1 MSATEK
7 YITVKTESGG
17 EYSEKHSRFLGFV
30 VPCKTEAQ
38 AAEIIDAKRK
48 EYWDARHTV
57 YAYLLSDGTARF
69 SDDGEPHGTAGK
81 PVLETLK
88 SSGVKD
94 AVIVVVRYFGGILLG
109 TGGLV
114 RAYTAAASAALNNS
128 EKIIIAAGD
137 SFFVSVSYGDY
148 DKLNFVL
155 KESGAEIISTDF
167 ADSVSIK
174 FAIRSDKTDLCLK
187 RVSDVFSGSVL
198 PKFEGKTEI
207 FEKLSN

>member
-1 MSATEK
+1 MSVTDR
-7 YITVKTESGG
+7 YITVKNGASG
-17 EYSEKHSRFLGFV
+17 EYSEKHSRFLGFI

-38 AAEIIDAKRK
+38 ASAIIDSKRK

-57 YAYLLSDGTARF
+57 YAYLLRDGTARF

-114 RAYTAAASAALNNS
+114 RAYSAAANAALNNC
-128 EKIIIAAGD
+128 EKAVIAEGD
-137 SFFVSVSYGDY
+137 VFFVSAGYGDY
-148 DKLNFVL
+148 DKLSFVL
-155 KESGAEIISTDF
+155 KEIGANIISTDF
-167 ADSVSIK
+167 SDSVSVK
-174 FAIRSDKTDLCLK
+174 FAIRSDKTDICLK
-187 RVSDVFSGSVL
+187 RISDCFSASVL

-207 FEKLSN
+207 FEKL